1 MDDTEHGTSQ
11 YPGFRRKNPSC
22 LRSISN
28 LHKIKQN
35 KLIQLKLQINLFLPV
50 TDVGRL
56 VNKDRRPYYECL
68 EKDKTK
74 IRSFLV
80 ISLLHSKPL
89 LFEDVSLQKISK
101 FIKMNLF
108 CRHITESGNFNA
120 ILKQRLYYFLNFDR
134 KIRNSTIFKLPGY
147 LNEYFSSFSE

>member
-1 MDDTEHGTSQ
+1 MD
-11 YPGFRRKNPSC
+11 
-22 LRSISN
+22 
-28 LHKIKQN
+28 
-35 KLIQLKLQINLFLPV
+35 LFLPV

-56 VNKDRRPYYECL
+56 VNKDRRPYYGCL

-80 ISLLHSKPL
+80 INLLHSKPL

-120 ILKQRLYYFLNFDR
+120 ILKIAFILFLKF
-134 KIRNSTIFKLPGY
+134 
-147 LNEYFSSFSE
+147 